1 MATWLTSPFESNES
15 GNLVMGSVRKDID
28 KFKSNPKFKFRI
40 DVCWEYTAA
49 LHGMPNDV
57 DSELMEQVEE
67 SLNSVFEKDP
77 VASLTEVYTGEGARN
92 LVFYTLSLHIFQK
105 KFNEALEDFPQLPL
119 TFSVEEDNGWEE
131 YTRMLA
137 IAKTDE
143 EDM

>member
-1 MATWLTSPFESNES
+1 
-15 GNLVMGSVRKDID
+15 
-28 KFKSNPKFKFRI
+28 
-40 DVCWEYTAA
+40 
-49 LHGMPNDV
+49 MPNDV

-77 VASLTEVYTGEGARN
+77 VAVLTEVYTGEGARN

-119 TFSVEEDNGWEE
+119 TFSVEGDNAWEE

>member
-1 MATWLTSPFESNES
+1 
-15 GNLVMGSVRKDID
+15 
-28 KFKSNPKFKFRI
+28 
-40 DVCWEYTAA
+40 
-49 LHGMPNDV
+49 MPNDV

-77 VASLTEVYTGEGARN
+77 VAVLTEVYTGEGARN

-119 TFSVEEDNGWEE
+119 TFSVEEDNAWEE